1 MFRRTLPLATTLML
15 LSGIVA
21 AQSAPASQPAGAGRL
36 TFEVASIKQNK
47 SGSAQGGAD
56 AQPGGRVTLT
66 NTSLFDFIRYA
77 YGLQRSEM
85 VTGERV
91 PSWITSERWDVLAR
105 GPEQADQQQLRTML
119 QNLLVDRFKLI
130 ARREVRDV
138 PVYALVLARSDRR
151 PGPQLRP
158 STADCAALAAAA
170 RAADA
175 APGSARVCGRNSGG
189 DAGGAF
195 ISGIGVPLADFVRTL
210 SASAGRVVVDATGLA
225 GVYDLDLKWTPDQ
238 PPGADSVPANRPSLF
253 TAIQDQLGL
262 RLEPRQ
268 VPIEVFFIESA
279 ERPAED

>member
-1 MFRRTLPLATTLML
+1 MFSHALPIATAFML
-15 LSGIVA
+15 VPGLVA
-21 AQSAPASQPAGAGRL
+21 AQTPPDAQPVGAQRL
-36 TFEVASIKQNK
+36 RFEVASIKQNK
-47 SGSAQGGAD
+47 SGSTQGGAD

-91 PSWITSERWDVLAR
+91 ASWVTAERWDVLAR
-105 GPEQADQQQLRTML
+105 GPEQANQQQLRTML

-158 STADCAALAAAA
+158 STAECAALAAAA

-175 APGSARVCGRNSGG
+175 APGSAPVCGRNSGG

-195 ISGIGVPLADFVRTL
+195 ISGIGVPLADFIRTL
-210 SASAGRVVVDATGLA
+210 SASAGRVVVDATGLT
-225 GVYDLDLKWTPDQ
+225 GVYDLDLTWTPDP

-268 VPIEVFFIESA
+268 MPMEVFFIESA